1 MGGGGRWR
9 DVRRYDFHQ
18 PDAQQG
24 TSAHV
29 AHDHEN
35 MARRLGLQL
44 SSKMRTSVDVIFHHR
59 HRPLWHLYSA
69 DLRCAQA
76 PCT

>member
-1 MGGGGRWR
+1 
-9 DVRRYDFHQ
+9 
-18 PDAQQG
+18 
-24 TSAHV
+24 
-29 AHDHEN
+29 